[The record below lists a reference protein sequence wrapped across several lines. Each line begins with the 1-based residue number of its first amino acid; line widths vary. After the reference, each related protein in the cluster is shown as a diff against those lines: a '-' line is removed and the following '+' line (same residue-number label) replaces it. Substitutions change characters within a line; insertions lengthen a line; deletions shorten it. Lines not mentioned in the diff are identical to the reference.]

1 MSVNQI
7 LPKYLETDTKLFQT
21 TQSEVKINSVKPNE
35 MNVAEIVIT
44 WGVGISSFFIFWAF
58 FWVALSKIMS
68 VVKDNQIFLKTKPLS
83 KLPCQNCKY
92 FSSNYYMRCAVNPSL
107 VMTKEAKDCSDYLP
121 DDDDGSSAT
130 DV

>member
-35 MNVAEIVIT
+35 INVTEIVLA
-44 WGVGISSFFIFWAF
+44 WGVGVSSFFIFWAL
-58 FWVALSKIMS
+58 FWVALSKIMT
-68 VVKDNQIFLKTKPLS
+68 VVKDNQIFLKTKPLN
-83 KLPCQNCKY
+83 KFPCQNCKY
-92 FSSNYYMRCAVNPSL
+92 FSSNYYIRCAVNPSI

-121 DDDDGSSAT
+121 EN